1 MTIFCQ
7 DCGNELAT
15 QYNFCPACGSKNL
28 GSSRR
33 PTVQTTRTPFVQVP
47 PVSPPHNASG
57 AVPAN
62 SHPTTLLSKHVA
74 YAGFWRR
81 VAAYMIDW
89 LVLLVPSFAL
99 GALLGGVLGDVGAA
113 LAQIAALI
121 LSWVYFASMESSP
134 RQGTVGKRAMGLRVC
149 DINGQRIS
157 FGKATGRHFGKIL
170 SALIICI
177 GYLMVAFTD
186 RNQGLHDKMAGTLV
200 LHLAE

>member
-33 PTVQTTRTPFVQVP
+33 PTVQTARTPFVQVP
-47 PVSPPHNASG
+47 PVSTPHNASG
-57 AVPAN
+57 TVPTNGN
-62 SHPTTLLSKHVA
+62 SSTFLSKHVA

-89 LVLLVPSFAL
+89 LVLLVPSFIL
-99 GALLGGVLGDVGAA
+99 GVLLGGALGDVGAA
-113 LAQIAALI
+113 LAQIAAII
-121 LSWVYFASMESSP
+121 LSWVYFSSMESSP

-157 FGKATGRHFGKIL
+157 FGKASGRYFGKIL
-170 SALIICI
+170 SGLLVCI

-186 RNQGLHDKMAGTLV
+186 RKQGLHDKMAGTLV